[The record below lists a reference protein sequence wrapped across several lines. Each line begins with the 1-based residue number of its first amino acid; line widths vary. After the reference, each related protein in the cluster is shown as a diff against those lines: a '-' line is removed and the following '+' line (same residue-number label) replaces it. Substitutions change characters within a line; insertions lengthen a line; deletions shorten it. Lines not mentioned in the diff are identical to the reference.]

1 MSLLRF
7 DMNSEEDL
15 PFEGVKVL
23 DLSQGVA
30 GPYCAMHLARNGADV
45 IKVEPTGSG
54 CWSRRLGKHTGD
66 HTAHSVIVNRAKRSL
81 AVDLKTGQGVAI
93 VQRLA
98 AESDVVLQNYR
109 VGKIDKFKLDYASV
123 RKSNPNVIYL
133 SISGFGAKGPLSDQ
147 PATDSVM
154 QAYTGMMSINRGAT
168 GVPQRIEMLAID
180 FSTGLYAFQAVAA
193 ALYRKAT
200 KGRGAHIETSLLECA
215 LALQEGAMIEH
226 HLQGGV
232 AEPIGMPVGMFK
244 TKDGFMS
251 VNARRDEHFK
261 RLAKL
266 LGREEWLSDAR
277 YVDSGARVKHRD
289 ELMAELRPVFETKTS
304 DEWVALLS
312 TIDILKAKVNTYTDL
327 FADPQV
333 QAVDAVHWVENDTLG
348 RVPMGTICGQRPPAT
363 GDRLA
368 HSPHVGEHTRE
379 ILEGL
384 DYKAG
389 DIDKLRASGV
399 VECYRG

>member
-1 MSLLRF
+1 
-7 DMNSEEDL
+7 MNSKDDL

-45 IKVEPTGSG
+45 IKVEPTGTG

-81 AVDLKTGQGVAI
+81 AVDLKSEQGVAI

-98 AESDVVLQNYR
+98 AECDVFLQNYR

-123 RKSNPNVIYL
+123 KKSNPNVIYL
-133 SISGFGAKGPLSDQ
+133 SISGFGAKGPRSDN

-154 QAYTGMMSINRGAT
+154 QAYTGMMSINRSPA

-180 FSTGLYAFQAVAA
+180 FSSGLYAFQAVAA

-215 LALQEGAMIEH
+215 LALQEGAMMEH

-261 RLAKL
+261 RFAKL
-266 LGREEWLSDAR
+266 LGREEWIDDAR
-277 YVDSGARVKHRD
+277 YVNAAARVKNRD
-289 ELMAELRPVFETKTS
+289 ALMAELRPILETKTS
-304 DEWVALLS
+304 DEWIELFS
-312 TIDILKAKVNTYTDL
+312 SIDILKAKVNTYTDL

-348 RVPMGTICGQRPPAT
+348 RVPMGTICGQRAPAT

-368 HSPHVGEHTRE
+368 HAPHVGEHTRE

-384 DYKAG
+384 GYHFA
-389 DIDKLRASGV
+389 DIEKLTASGV
-399 VECYRG
+399 VACYR

>member
-1 MSLLRF
+1 
-7 DMNSEEDL
+7 MNSKDDL

-45 IKVEPTGSG
+45 IKVEPTGIG

-81 AVDLKTGQGVAI
+81 AVDLKSEQGVAI

-98 AESDVVLQNYR
+98 AECDVFLQNYR

-123 RKSNPNVIYL
+123 KKSNPNVIYL
-133 SISGFGAKGPLSDQ
+133 SISGFGAKGPRSDN

-154 QAYTGMMSINRGAT
+154 QAYTGMMSINRSPA

-180 FSTGLYAFQAVAA
+180 FSSGLYAFQAVAA

-215 LALQEGAMIEH
+215 LALQEGAMMEH

-261 RLAKL
+261 RFAKL
-266 LGREEWLSDAR
+266 LGREEWIDDAR
-277 YVDSGARVKHRD
+277 YVNAAARVKNRD
-289 ELMAELRPVFETKTS
+289 ALMAELRPILETKTS
-304 DEWVALLS
+304 DEWIELFS
-312 TIDILKAKVNTYTDL
+312 SIDILKAKVNTYTDL
-327 FADPQV
+327 FADAQV
-333 QAVDAVHWVENDTLG
+333 QAVGAVHWVENDTLG
-348 RVPMGTICGQRPPAT
+348 RVPMGTICGQRAPAT

-368 HSPHVGEHTRE
+368 HAPHVGEHTRE

-384 DYKAG
+384 GYHFA
-389 DIDKLRASGV
+389 DIEKLTASGV
-399 VECYRG
+399 VACYR

>member
-1 MSLLRF
+1 MES
-7 DMNSEEDL
+7 NEEL

-45 IKVEPTGSG
+45 IKVEPTGTG

-66 HTAHSVIVNRAKRSL
+66 QTAHSVVVNRAKRSL
-81 AVDLKTGQGVAI
+81 AVDLKSEQGVAI

-98 AESDVVLQNYR
+98 GECDVFLQNYR

-123 RKSNPNVIYL
+123 KKINPNVVYL
-133 SISGFGAKGPLSDQ
+133 SITGFGAKGPHADD

-154 QAYTGMMSINRGAT
+154 QAYTGMMSINRSAA

-215 LALQEGAMIEH
+215 LALQEGAMMEH

-261 RLAKL
+261 RFAKL
-266 LGREEWLSDAR
+266 LGREEWIDDAR
-277 YVDSGARVKHRD
+277 YVNAAARVKNRD
-289 ELMAELRPVFETKTS
+289 ALMAELRPILETKTS
-304 DEWVALLS
+304 DEWIELFS
-312 TIDILKAKVNTYTDL
+312 SIDILKAKVNTYTDL
-327 FADPQV
+327 FADAQV
-333 QAVDAVHWVENDTLG
+333 QAVGAVHWVENDTLG
-348 RVPMGTICGQRPPAT
+348 RVPMGTICGQRAPAT

-368 HSPHVGEHTRE
+368 HAPHVGEHTRE

-384 DYKAG
+384 GYHFA
-389 DIDKLRASGV
+389 DIEKLTASGV
-399 VECYRG
+399 VACYR

>member
-1 MSLLRF
+1 MTK
-7 DMNSEEDL
+7 DDL

-23 DLSQGVA
+23 DVSQGVA

-45 IKVEPTGSG
+45 IKVEPTGIG
-54 CWSRRLGKHTGD
+54 CWSRRLGKHTND

-81 AVDLKTGQGVAI
+81 AIDLKSERGVAI
-93 VQRLA
+93 VKRLA
-98 AESDVVLQNYR
+98 GECDVFIQNYR

-123 RKSNPNVIYL
+123 KKSNPDVVYL
-133 SISGFGAKGPLSDQ
+133 SITGFGAKGPRADD

-193 ALYRKAT
+193 ALYRKAM

-215 LALQEGAMIEH
+215 LALQEGAMMEH

-261 RLAKL
+261 RFAKL
-266 LGREEWLSDAR
+266 LGREDWLSDAR
-277 YVDSGARVKHRD
+277 YVDSRARVNNRD
-289 ELMAELRPVFETKTS
+289 QLMAELRPVFETKTS
-304 DEWVALLS
+304 DEWVELLS
-312 TIDILKAKVNTYTDL
+312 TIDILKAKVNTYTNL
-327 FADPQV
+327 FNDPQV
-333 QAVDAVHWVENDTLG
+333 QAVDAVHWVDNDTLG
-348 RVPMGTICGQRPPAT
+348 RVPMGTLCGQRPPAT

-379 ILEGL
+379 ILEGMG
-384 DYKAG
+384 YKAG
-389 DIDKLRASGV
+389 DIDKLTASGV

>member
-1 MSLLRF
+1 MTS
-7 DMNSEEDL
+7 DDL

-45 IKVEPTGSG
+45 IKVEPTGIG

-81 AVDLKTGQGVAI
+81 AIDLKTGQGVAI

-98 AESDVVLQNYR
+98 GECDVFLQNYR

-123 RKSNPNVIYL
+123 KKSNPNVVYL
-133 SISGFGAKGPLSDQ
+133 SISGFGAKGPRADD

-193 ALYRKAT
+193 ALYRKAM

-215 LALQEGAMIEH
+215 LALQEGAMMEH

-266 LGREEWLSDAR
+266 LGREEWIDDAR
-277 YVDSGARVKHRD
+277 YVDARARVKHRD

-304 DEWVALLS
+304 NEWVELLS
-312 TIDILKAKVNTYTDL
+312 SIDILKAKVNTYTDL

-333 QAVDAVHWVENDTLG
+333 QAVDAVHWVDNDTLG
-348 RVPMGTICGQRPPAT
+348 RVPMGTLCGQRPPAT

-379 ILEGL
+379 ILNEMGYGEAEIETL
-384 DYKAG
+384 ST
-389 DIDKLRASGV
+389 SGV

>member
-1 MSLLRF
+1 
-7 DMNSEEDL
+7 MNTMTQDDL

-30 GPYCAMHLARNGADV
+30 GPYCGMHLARNGADV
-45 IKVEPTGSG
+45 IKVEPVEIG

-81 AVDLKTGQGVAI
+81 AIDLKTEQGVAI

-98 AESDVVLQNYR
+98 KDCDVLIHNYR
-109 VGKIDKFKLDYASV
+109 VGKIDKFKLDYDSV
-123 RKSNPNVIYL
+123 KQTNPNVVYAHIT
-133 SISGFGAKGPLSDQ
+133 GFGPKGPHSDN

-154 QAYTGMMSINRGAT
+154 QAYTGMMSINRSAA

-193 ALYRKAT
+193 ALYRKAV
-200 KGRGAHIETSLLECA
+200 KGRGAHIQTSLLESA
-215 LALQEGAMIEH
+215 LALQEGAMMEH
-226 HLQGGV
+226 YLQGGA

-266 LGREEWLSDAR
+266 LGKDEWITDSRYADAR
-277 YVDSGARVKHRD
+277 ARVVNRD
-289 ELMAELRPVFETKTS
+289 ELMAELRPFFETKTS
-304 DEWVALLS
+304 DEWVELLS
-312 TIDILKAKVNTYTDL
+312 GIDILKAKVNTYDDL
-327 FADPQV
+327 FKDPQV
-333 QAVDAVHWVENDTLG
+333 QAIKAVRWVENDTLG
-348 RVPMGTICGQRPPAT
+348 RVPMGTLCGQLAPET
-363 GDRLA
+363 GDPLTHA
-368 HSPHVGEHTRE
+368 PHLGEHTRE
-379 ILEGL
+379 ILERMG
-384 DYKAG
+384 YGAG
-389 DIDKLRASGV
+389 EIEKLVASKV
-399 VECYRG
+399 VACYQGKQA

>member
-1 MSLLRF
+1 MTQ
-7 DMNSEEDL
+7 DDL

-45 IKVEPTGSG
+45 IKVEPPGTG

-66 HTAHSVIVNRAKRSL
+66 HTAHSVIVHRAKRSL
-81 AVDLKTGQGVAI
+81 AVNLKTEEGVAI

-98 AESDVVLQNYR
+98 KECDVFLQNYR

-123 RKSNPNVIYL
+123 KKSNPNVVYL
-133 SISGFGAKGPLSDQ
+133 SISGFGGQGPRADD

-154 QAYTGMMSINRGAT
+154 QAYTGMMSINRDTAGA
-168 GVPQRIEMLAID
+168 PQRIEMLAID

-193 ALYRKAT
+193 ALYRKAM

-215 LALQEGAMIEH
+215 LAFQEGAMMEN

-266 LGREEWLSDAR
+266 LGRAEWIDDAR
-277 YVDSGARVKHRD
+277 YAEARARVKNRE
-289 ELMAELRPVFETKTS
+289 ELMAELRPILETKTS
-304 DEWVALLS
+304 NEWVELLS
-312 TIDILKAKVNTYTDL
+312 SIDILKAKVNSYADL

-333 QAVDAVHWVENDTLG
+333 QAIDAVHWVDNDTLG
-348 RVPMGTICGQRPPAT
+348 RVPMGTLCGQRPPVT

-384 DYKAG
+384 GYKAG
-389 DIDKLRASGV
+389 DIDKLAASGV
-399 VECYRG
+399 VGCYQR

>member
-1 MSLLRF
+1 MV
-7 DMNSEEDL
+7 EVDL
-15 PFEGVKVL
+15 PYSGVKVL

-54 CWSRRLGKHTGD
+54 CWSRQLGRSTGD
-66 HTAHSVIVNRAKRSL
+66 QTAHSVVVNRAKRSL
-81 AVDLKTGQGVAI
+81 AVDLKTEEGVAI

-98 AESDVVLQNYR
+98 RDCDVILHNYR
-109 VGKIDKFKLDYASV
+109 VGKIDKFALDYESV
-123 RKSNPNVIYL
+123 KKSNPEVIYL
-133 SISGFGAKGPLSDQ
+133 SITGFGPKGPLFDQ

-154 QAYTGMMSINRGAT
+154 QAYTGMMSVNRGPT

-200 KGRGAHIETSLLECA
+200 KGRGGYIETSLLESA

-226 HLQGGV
+226 HLQGGA

-244 TKDGFMS
+244 TKDGYMS
-251 VNARRDEHFK
+251 VNARRDEHFR
-261 RLAKL
+261 RLAQL
-266 LGREEWLSDAR
+266 LGKDEWLADPRYADAR
-277 YVDSGARVKHRD
+277 ARVTHRD
-289 ELMAELRPVFETKTS
+289 ELMAMLRPIFESKTS
-304 DEWVALLS
+304 DEWVQLLS
-312 TIDILKAKVNTYTDL
+312 SIDILKAKVNTYEDL

-333 QAVDAVHWVENDTLG
+333 QAIDAVRWVENDTLG
-348 RVPMGTICGQRPPAT
+348 RVPMATIAGQRPPVT
-363 GDRLA
+363 GDRLS

-379 ILEGL
+379 ILGELG
-384 DYKAG
+384 YGAG
-389 DIDKLRASGV
+389 DIERLSASGV
-399 VECYRG
+399 VTCYGA

>member
-1 MSLLRF
+1 MTK
-7 DMNSEEDL
+7 DDL

-45 IKVEPTGSG
+45 IKVEPTGIG

-81 AVDLKTGQGVAI
+81 AIDLKTEQGVAI

-98 AESDVVLQNYR
+98 GECDVFLQNYR

-123 RKSNPNVIYL
+123 KKSNPNVVYL
-133 SISGFGAKGPLSDQ
+133 SITGFGAQGPHSDD

-154 QAYTGMMSINRGAT
+154 QAYTGMMSINRGT
-168 GVPQRIEMLAID
+168 SGVPQRIEMLAID

-193 ALYRKAT
+193 ALYRKAM
-200 KGRGAHIETSLLECA
+200 KGRGAHIETSLLECS
-215 LALQEGAMIEH
+215 LALQEGAMMEH
-226 HLQGGV
+226 HLQGGI

-251 VNARRDEHFK
+251 VNARRDEHFV

-266 LGREEWLSDAR
+266 LGREEWINDAR
-277 YVDSGARVKHRD
+277 YVDARARVKNRD
-289 ELMAELRPVFETKTS
+289 ELMAELRPILETKTS
-304 DEWVALLS
+304 DEWVKLFS
-312 TIDILKAKVNTYTDL
+312 SIDILKAKVNTYSDL
-327 FADPQV
+327 FVDPQV

-348 RVPMGTICGQRPPAT
+348 RVPMGTLCGQRPPAT

-384 DYKAG
+384 GYQTG
-389 DIDKLRASGV
+389 DIEKLTAAGV
-399 VECYRG
+399 VECYQG

>member
-1 MSLLRF
+1 MSAA
-7 DMNSEEDL
+7 MTHEDL

-45 IKVEPTGSG
+45 IKVEPPGTG

-66 HTAHSVIVNRAKRSL
+66 HTAHSVIVHRAKRSL
-81 AVDLKTGQGVAI
+81 AVDLKTEAGVAI

-98 AESDVVLQNYR
+98 GECDVFLQNYR
-109 VGKIDKFKLDYASV
+109 VGKIDKFKLDYTSV
-123 RKSNPNVIYL
+123 KKSNPNVVYL
-133 SISGFGAKGPLSDQ
+133 SISGFGATGPRSDN

-154 QAYTGMMSINRGAT
+154 QAYTGMMSINRSAA

-193 ALYRKAT
+193 ALYRKAM
-200 KGRGAHIETSLLECA
+200 KGRGAHIETSLLECS
-215 LALQEGAMIEH
+215 LALQEGAMMEH

-261 RLAKL
+261 RFAKL
-266 LGREEWLSDAR
+266 LGHEEWIDDAR
-277 YVDSGARVKHRD
+277 YVNAAARVKNRD
-289 ELMAELRPVFETKTS
+289 ALMAELRPILETKTS
-304 DEWVALLS
+304 DEWVKLLS
-312 TIDILKAKVNTYTDL
+312 SIDILKAKVNSYTDL

-333 QAVDAVHWVENDTLG
+333 QAVDA
-348 RVPMGTICGQRPPAT
+348 
-363 GDRLA
+363 
-368 HSPHVGEHTRE
+368 
-379 ILEGL
+379 
-384 DYKAG
+384 
-389 DIDKLRASGV
+389 
-399 VECYRG
+399 